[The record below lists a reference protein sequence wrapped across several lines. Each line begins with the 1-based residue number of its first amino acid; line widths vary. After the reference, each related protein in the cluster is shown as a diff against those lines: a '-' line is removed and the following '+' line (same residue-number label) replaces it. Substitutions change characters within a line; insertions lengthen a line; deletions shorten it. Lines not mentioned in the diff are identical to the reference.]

1 MNKLKKIMKSILK
14 AIVFIFL
21 TCNCAYSQKKI
32 IFTKSI
38 SENKI
43 VFFQKQKLIILD
55 FWATWCGPCYAANQ
69 QMEIFQERN
78 KDKVFVLSVTDE
90 NETLVKKHLIKKPIN
105 LMVVLDLDK
114 KYIDLYNVLTRP
126 FAVLLD
132 LDGNLLWKGHPADLN
147 QEILNKFYSST
158 QKNETIDFEKLITFQ
173 EITNQTEINQNNK
186 TPLNINKTNEM
197 TDMFFIDTNKVHFIG
212 KLSSLLAKINKV
224 SVFDIDIQEKLNYQI
239 ELNCTLDDWKNNQI
253 IIEKMKSEFKFDI
266 NLIEKNEIVSELI
279 LENEAFLWDKNQ
291 IIWDDSSPKFIDGT
305 DRVKVNDMS
314 IKELA
319 VLLSDLKK
327 KYFIYQGNDTLLHD
341 WDFNY
346 SFDDLMAEELL
357 TSFGLGIKEVEINR
371 TIFKVTSK

>member
-1 MNKLKKIMKSILK
+1 
-14 AIVFIFL
+14 
-21 TCNCAYSQKKI
+21 
-32 IFTKSI
+32 
-38 SENKI
+38 
-43 VFFQKQKLIILD
+43 
-55 FWATWCGPCYAANQ
+55 
-69 QMEIFQERN
+69 
-78 KDKVFVLSVTDE
+78 
-90 NETLVKKHLIKKPIN
+90 
-105 LMVVLDLDK
+105 
-114 KYIDLYNVLTRP
+114 
-126 FAVLLD
+126 
-132 LDGNLLWKGHPADLN
+132 
-147 QEILNKFYSST
+147 
-158 QKNETIDFEKLITFQ
+158 
-173 EITNQTEINQNNK
+173 
-186 TPLNINKTNEM
+186 M